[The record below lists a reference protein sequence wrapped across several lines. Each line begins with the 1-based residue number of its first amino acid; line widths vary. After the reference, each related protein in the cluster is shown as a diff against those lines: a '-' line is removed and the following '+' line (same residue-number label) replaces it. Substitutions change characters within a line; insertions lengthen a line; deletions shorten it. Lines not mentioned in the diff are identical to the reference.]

1 MSDIK
6 GSKLLRGNW
15 VEAQSTQHLDEDI
28 PEGHTTS
35 KKVSKEGHKGLLAED
50 AELKEITSST
60 KAVYTKLPPHPRT
73 TGIRLHN
80 RKTELL
86 FKVHDEVVGEE
97 QAHLNKAP
105 EKTDYT
111 TTKQH
116 YQSFHPEYQP
126 VEHEVTRKHDF
137 LTDQPATFWHEQIAG
152 KAMPGL
158 SAVADPGNPYRKN
171 AKFSTPLDDLRTGVT
186 SG

>member
-1 MSDIK
+1 MADCK
-6 GSKLLRGNW
+6 GSKLLRGDW
-15 VEAQSTQHLDEDI
+15 VEAQATQHLDEDI
-28 PEGHTTS
+28 PVGHTTS
-35 KKVSKEGHKGLLAED
+35 KKVSKEGHKGLLSQETD
-50 AELKEITSST
+50 SKETTSST

-80 RKTELL
+80 KKTELL
-86 FKVHDEVVGEE
+86 FQVHDQVVAEE

-105 EKTDYT
+105 DATDYT

-116 YQSFHPEYQP
+116 YQSLHPEYP
-126 VEHEVTRKHDF
+126 EIEHEVSREHNF
-137 LTDQPATFWHEQIAG
+137 LNDQPATFWHEQIAG

-158 SAVADPGNPYRKN
+158 SAVGDSGNPYRKN
-171 AKFSTPLDDLRTGVT
+171 AKFSTPLDDVRTQVT